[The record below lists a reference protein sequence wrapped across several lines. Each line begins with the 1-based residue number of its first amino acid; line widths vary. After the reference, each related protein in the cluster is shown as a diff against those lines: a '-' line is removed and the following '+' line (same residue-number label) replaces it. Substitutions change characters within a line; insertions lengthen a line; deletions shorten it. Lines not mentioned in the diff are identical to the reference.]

1 MPFMQLGFRIMSIAA
16 LSISVCFSFIKGNS
30 RAMVWL
36 TTPRQSR
43 SAAASKLALSKLVT
57 L

>member
-1 MPFMQLGFRIMSIAA
+1 MQLGFRIMSIAA